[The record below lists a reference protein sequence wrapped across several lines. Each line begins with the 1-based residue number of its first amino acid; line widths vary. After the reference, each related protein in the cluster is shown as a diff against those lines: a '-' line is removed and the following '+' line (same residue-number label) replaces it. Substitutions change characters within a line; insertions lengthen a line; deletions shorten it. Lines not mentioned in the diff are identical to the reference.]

1 MFYQASQ
8 MIYTAIESLRS
19 TILLFLALE
28 LEICHERYVKVP
40 SRVAIA
46 EYTLHKYALL
56 I

>member
-8 MIYTAIESLRS
+8 MIYIAIESLRS

-28 LEICHERYVKVP
+28 LEICYERYVKVP
-40 SRVAIA
+40 STVATT
-46 EYTLHKYALL
+46 EYTLHKCALL